1 MKACASGKSWWCPNP
16 SNLYDDLMTRRLLPA
31 EPLQAPDRLS
41 DQLADLLR
49 QRIERGELRPQDRL
63 PTEQELA
70 ERHGVS
76 RTVVREAVS
85 RLKSMGLLVSRQG
98 SGVFVAPVSRAR
110 PLAFDPAV
118 LHSLEAV
125 IQVVEVRRAL
135 EGEVAAL
142 AAQRADQAAVQ
153 RILAALAAID
163 TAVAAGG
170 DGVEEDLHFHRT
182 VAAATGNPQ
191 FTRLLGFLE
200 QYQRDAMTV
209 TRANEAMRED
219 FMEQVRAEHREI
231 AQAIAAHDPERA
243 RQAATT
249 HMLRAARR
257 IEEADASVRAAL
269 SAALVPRRHSTK
281 GSDS

>member
-1 MKACASGKSWWCPNP
+1 MGEGG
-16 SNLYDDLMTRRLLPA
+16 SNLYDDLMKRQVNPS
-31 EPLQAPDRLS
+31 EPLQAPERLS

-49 QRIERGELRPQDRL
+49 ERIERGELRPQDRL
-63 PTEQELA
+63 PTEQELV

-98 SGVFVAPVSRAR
+98 SGVYVAPVSRAKA
-110 PLAFDPAV
+110 LAFDPAV

-125 IQVVEVRRAL
+125 VQIVEVRRAL

-142 AAQRADQAAVQ
+142 AAQRADEAAVE

-163 TAVAAGG
+163 AAVAAGG

-219 FMEQVRAEHREI
+219 FMEQVRGEHREI
-231 AQAIAAHDPERA
+231 AHAIAAHDTERA

-269 SAALVPRRHSTK
+269 SDALVPRRDPLK
-281 GSDS
+281 GSAA

>member
-1 MKACASGKSWWCPNP
+1 MGGLG
-16 SNLYDDLMTRRLLPA
+16 SNLYDDLMRRQVGPS
-31 EPLQAPDRLS
+31 EPLQAPERLS

-49 QRIERGELRPQDRL
+49 ERIERGELRPQDRL

-98 SGVFVAPVSRAR
+98 SGVFVAPVSRAKA
-110 PLAFDPAV
+110 LAFDPAV

-125 IQVVEVRRAL
+125 VQIVEVRRAL

-142 AAQRADQAAVQ
+142 AAQRADEAAVD

-219 FMEQVRAEHREI
+219 FMEQVRGEHREI

-269 SAALVPRRHSTK
+269 SDALVPRRDTLK
-281 GSDS
+281 GSVT

>member
-1 MKACASGKSWWCPNP
+1 VGVD
-16 SNLYDDLMTRRLLPA
+16 LYDDLMKRQVSPS
-31 EPLQAPDRLS
+31 EPLQTPERLS

-49 QRIERGELRPQDRL
+49 ERIERGELRPQDRL

-70 ERHGVS
+70 DRHGVS

-98 SGVFVAPVSRAR
+98 SGVYVAPVSRAKA
-110 PLAFDPAV
+110 LAFDPAV

-125 IQVVEVRRAL
+125 VQIVEVRRAL

-142 AAQRADQAAVQ
+142 AAQRADEAAVE

-163 TAVAAGG
+163 AAVAAGG

-219 FMEQVRAEHREI
+219 FMEQVRGEHREI
-231 AQAIAAHDPERA
+231 AHAIAAHDTERA

-269 SAALVPRRHSTK
+269 SDALVPRRDPLK
-281 GSDS
+281 GSVT